1 MATPPT
7 SACWMDERK
16 PNKTNATTMDSSV
29 SDVRS
34 FFRFKLLQMRW
45 KNFMARSNG
54 LVAAD
59 ARRRTCKLPK
69 LSASLPRWL
78 QGIGSF
84 HRFVAEL
91 TLVQI
96 HRPRRARRGVR
107 IVRDHDDGLAVLPVQ
122 RLEQIQDF
130 IAGLAVKVA
139 GRLIAQQQ
147 RRVGDNSGGGA
158 RRALVAAG
166 KRPR

>member
-16 PNKTNATTMDSSV
+16 PNKTNATTIDSSV

-45 KNFMARSNG
+45 KNFMGKTEVVEWWSDGVMRRVPTSHHSNTP
-54 LVAAD
+54 L
-59 ARRRTCKLPK
+59 
-69 LSASLPRWL
+69 L
-78 QGIGSF
+78 QSFSF
-84 HRFVAEL
+84 HRFIAEL

-130 IAGLAVKVA
+130 IAGLAGKVA
-139 GRLIAQQQ
+139 GRLVAQQQ
-147 RRVGDNSGGGA
+147 RRVGDN
-158 RRALVAAG
+158 V
-166 KRPR
+166 